1 MTNTTQTYL
10 GHCQACGRQQAAHV
24 KTGKIAKH
32 GYTTDYGF
40 FNGTCNGSDYLPME
54 QDILITNRQIELLVN
69 HAAQLTEKSQ
79 RETFDTL
86 PFEVYEGRDNRG
98 RRIKTT
104 IRLTPEEYA
113 ADKRFY
119 GKWEH
124 AENSHR
130 KALER
135 QAAYLSGIARELEG
149 WRSLYHGQPLQPR
162 EVEAPLR
169 RESVASSKDAY
180 ARCEELKAQ
189 GKRDVRQRRDQWTRS
204 HTITYR
210 D

>member
-1 MTNTTQTYL
+1 MTDTPTYL
-10 GHCQACGRQQAAHV
+10 GHCQACGRQQAVHV

-40 FNGTCNGSDYLPME
+40 FNGTCNGSDHLPME
-54 QDILITNRQIELLVN
+54 QDILITNRQIELLAS
-69 HAAQLTEKSQ
+69 HAGELVAQSQ
-79 RETFDTL
+79 RETFETL

-130 KALER
+130 HALAR
-135 QAAYLSGIARELEG
+135 QAEYLTGIARELEG
-149 WRSLYHGQPLQPR
+149 WRGQYHGQPLQPR
-162 EVEAPLR
+162 AVDAPLH
-169 RESVASSKDAY
+169 REGYPSYREAY
-180 ARCEELKAQ
+180 ARGEELKAQ
-189 GKRDVRQRRDQWTRS
+189 GKRDVRVRRTSMGSS
-204 HTITYR
+204 HHSLTYR